1 MSVAPKIN
9 ESQKPI
15 IDQNYCVDHGLL
27 KEKIVYKPFRYP
39 WCYDAWLTQQ
49 KNPLVTRRGTTGR
62 RCKRLAKKTNSSRKK
77 SFNTDF

>member
-27 KEKIVYKPFRYP
+27 
-39 WCYDAWLTQQ
+39 L
-49 KNPLVTRRGTTGR
+49 RRKLFINHSDIHGVMTLG
-62 RCKRLAKKTNSSRKK
+62 
-77 SFNTDF
+77 